1 MGTSSYLLIGTKKAE
16 ELTFGST
23 VHGAGR
29 VKSRSAALRNLK
41 GEKVQ
46 KDLQKK
52 GIEVKSGSWK
62 SLAEEAPEVYKD
74 IDEVVRVVDELGIN
88 KKIARLKPLTVVKG

>member
-29 VKSRSAALRNLK
+29 VSSRKAASRELR
-41 GEKVQ
+41 GEYVK
-46 KDLQKK
+46 KELNKK
-52 GIEVKSGSWK
+52 GIEVEAGSWS
-62 SLAEEAPEVYKD
+62 SLAQEAPQVYKD
-74 IDEVVRVVDELGIN
+74 IEEVVRVVDELGIS
-88 KKIARLKPLTVVKG
+88 KKVARLKPFAVIKG